1 VKGNVEAL
9 TAAVRRSGGLAVG
22 CLAAL
27 TFFHDTSM
35 AQQSKEWP
43 VHSMDRP
50 RPPVVDPGP
59 ERPPVPPPSDAIVLF
74 DGKDLSQWRSQDG
87 TPAKWLVRDGYAE
100 VAAGTGPI
108 ITRRDF
114 GSMQLHIEWATPT
127 PPKGEGQ
134 ERGNSGV
141 FLMTHYEIQVLD
153 SYHNETYADGQ
164 AGAVYGQTPPLV
176 NASRPPGQWQTY
188 DIIFH
193 RPRFGPDGRVL
204 RPARVTVL
212 HNGVLVQDN
221 TEITGRT
228 VHGAVAHYAPHAD
241 RLPLGLQDH
250 ENPVR
255 YRDIWIREL
264 PEQE

>member
-1 VKGNVEAL
+1 MKPFPPSLVLWAL
-9 TAAVRRSGGLAVG
+9 VGLP
-22 CLAAL
+22 LAAA
-27 TFFHDTSM
+27 
-35 AQQSKEWP
+35 AQGGRTWP
-43 VHSMDRP
+43 PNSMDRP

-59 ERPPVPPPSDAIVLF
+59 ERAPVPPPSDAIVLF
-74 DGKDLSQWRSQDG
+74 DGGDLSQWRMGDSS
-87 TPAKWLVRDGYAE
+87 PAKWVVRDGYVE
-100 VAAGTGPI
+100 VAPGTGTML
-108 ITRRDF
+108 TRRAF
-114 GSMQLHIEWATPT
+114 GDVQLHLEWATPA
-127 PPKGEGQ
+127 PPHGDSQ

-141 FLMTHYEIQVLD
+141 FLMGVYEIQVLD
-153 SYHNETYADGQ
+153 GWHNVTYADGYQ
-164 AGAVYGQTPPLV
+164 GAVYGQTPPLV

-193 RPRFGPDGRVL
+193 RPRFGSDGHVL
-204 RPARVTVL
+204 RSARVTVL

-228 VHGAVAHYAPHAD
+228 VHAAVAHYTPHAD

-255 YRDIWIREL
+255 YRNIWIREL

>member
-1 VKGNVEAL
+1 MNRSLLVLCAL
-9 TAAVRRSGGLAVG
+9 TRLTVAA
-22 CLAAL
+22 AAQAG
-27 TFFHDTSM
+27 H
-35 AQQSKEWP
+35 AWP
-43 VHSMDRP
+43 PNSMDRP
-50 RPPVVDPGP
+50 KPPVVDPGP
-59 ERPPVPPPSDAIVLF
+59 ERAPVPPPSDAIVLF
-74 DGKDLSQWRSQDG
+74 DGKDLSQWRTGAGDS
-87 TPAKWLVRDGYAE
+87 TPAKWIVRDGYVE
-100 VAAGTGPI
+100 VAPGTGTML
-108 ITRRDF
+108 TRRAF
-114 GSMQLHIEWATPT
+114 GDVQLHLEWATPA
-127 PPKGEGQ
+127 PPHGDGQ

-141 FLMTHYEIQVLD
+141 FLMGMYEIQVLD
-153 SYHNETYADGQ
+153 GWHNVTYADGYQ
-164 AGAVYGQTPPLV
+164 GAVYGQTPPLV
-176 NASRPPGQWQTY
+176 NASRAPGQWQTY